1 MKTRDLEQLIKRH
14 TIAQEKANSL
24 YNQIINELDNRGLLD
39 SLDVLSCLNNTEPAV
54 WEELI

>member
-39 SLDVLSCLNNTEPAV
+39 SLDRTCCMGRINLKIS
-54 WEELI
+54 